1 MHDTLYLVNEL
12 QGGYKMS
19 KFIFYVDFES
29 KIQDIVNKY
38 TGKVNK
44 NAYKDITNDIQKYLG
59 DTDMDIYGGCIAEP
73 GRVYIDTEEAGRYD
87 ILNIQIKWKKDKRM
101 ISGYGSNVESVE
113 VISLIPDKWKAY
125 TLPDMKQAA
134 TYELAKEN
142 RARLFREIEE
152 LKQEISDKEK
162 AISSLEKTMRWSQY
176 EKGMFDR
183 DMREPE
189 S

>member
-1 MHDTLYLVNEL
+1 
-12 QGGYKMS
+12 MS
-19 KFIFYVDFES
+19 EFISYVDFEN

-44 NAYKDITNDIQKYLG
+44 NAYKDITNDIQKYLE
-59 DTDMDIYGGCIAEP
+59 DTDISIWGGCIAEP
-73 GRVYIDTEEAGRYD
+73 GGVYIDTEEAGRYD

-101 ISGYGSNVESVE
+101 ISGYGSNVESVD
-113 VISLIPDKWKAY
+113 VVSLIPEKWKEY
-125 TLPDMKQAA
+125 TLPDIKQAA

-152 LKQEISDKEK
+152 LKQEMLDKEK
-162 AISSLEKTMRWSQY
+162 AISSLEKIMRWSQY

-183 DMREPE
+183 DIGEPE